1 MEENYMNPIII
12 IGGGPAGMMAA
23 ISAKRHHKNYEVIL
37 IERNNELGTKLKL
50 TGGGRC
56 NVTARMPV
64 DEVIEYIPKN
74 GRFLYSTLNSFGP
87 LDIIAFFE
95 KMNCKLKE
103 EDHFRMF
110 PKSNKAQDI
119 VDTLKEKIRE
129 LNVTVR
135 LNSYISDIN
144 VDNKEI
150 LINNQKVKYQHVII
164 ATGGITLPQTGS
176 DGTGHRLA
184 EKYGH
189 TITKLL
195 PAEVPLVSNDKF
207 IHEKTLQGLSFKDV
221 SLSIYDGKKIKKTIT
236 HDLLITHFGLSGP
249 AALRASFYV
258 LDLLEKENKPV
269 RLSVDFIPKIT
280 LTELEQSKVLDD
292 IFRIH
297 NVPKRLVDYCKEIG
311 LKDYLKM
318 LKKFPMTTYATRGFP
333 AAFVTNGG
341 VSVKEVNPKTMQSK
355 INPYVSFCGEVLDI
369 NAYTGG
375 FNITSAFST
384 GFTAGKYVNVH

>member
-1 MEENYMNPIII
+1 MKPIII

-23 ISAKRHHKNYEVIL
+23 ISAKTHYKNYEVIL
-37 IERNNELGTKLKL
+37 IERNKDLGTKMKL

-74 GRFLYSTLNSFGP
+74 GRFLYSTLNAFGP
-87 LDIIAFFE
+87 TDIISFFE
-95 KMNCKLKE
+95 EMHCKLKE

-110 PKSNKAQDI
+110 PESNKAQDI
-119 VDTLKEKIRE
+119 VDALKLKISQ
-129 LNVTVR
+129 LKVTVR
-135 LNSYISDIN
+135 LNSYVSDIN
-144 VDNKEI
+144 IDDKE
-150 LINNQKVKYQHVII
+150 LIINDQTLAYQHLII

-221 SLSIYDGKKIKKTIT
+221 SLSIHAGKKIKKTIT

-258 LDLLEKENKPV
+258 IDLLEKENEPIK
-269 RLSVDFIPKIT
+269 LSIDFLPKVS
-280 LTELEQSKVLDD
+280 LSELEQSETLDD
-292 IFRIH
+292 IFRDQ
-297 NVPKRLVDYCKEIG
+297 NVPKRLIDYCKLTNG
-311 LKDYLKM
+311 KDYLNM
-318 LKKFPMTTYATRGFP
+318 LKNFSMTCYATRGFP

-341 VSVKEVNPKTMQSK
+341 VTVKEVDPKTMQSK
-355 INPYVSFCGEVLDI
+355 MNPYVSFCGEVLDI

-384 GFTAGKYVNVH
+384 GFTAGKNVNIY

>member
-1 MEENYMNPIII
+1 MNPIII

-23 ISAKRHHKNYEVIL
+23 ISAKMHHKQYEVIL
-37 IERNNELGTKLKL
+37 IERNKDLGTKMKL

-74 GRFLYSTLNSFGP
+74 GRFLYSTLNQFGP
-87 LDIIAFFE
+87 LDIISFFE
-95 KMNCKLKE
+95 KLNCKLKE

-110 PKSNKAQDI
+110 PQSNKAQDI
-119 VDTLKEKIRE
+119 VDTLKEKIKQ

-135 LNSYISDIN
+135 LNSYVSDIN
-144 VDNKEI
+144 VNKKEI
-150 LINNQKVKYQHVII
+150 IIENQKLKYQHLII

-176 DGTGHRLA
+176 DGTGHKLA

-207 IHEKTLQGLSFKDV
+207 IHDKTLQGLSFKDV
-221 SLSIYDGKKIKKTIT
+221 ALSVYDGKKLKKTIT

-249 AALRASFYV
+249 AALRGSFYV
-258 LDLLEKENKPV
+258 LNLLEKENKPV
-269 RLSVDFIPKIT
+269 NIVIDFIPKVK
-280 LTELEQSKVLDD
+280 LHELEQSKVLDD
-292 IFRIH
+292 IFKDH
-297 NVPKRLVDYCKEIG
+297 FVPKRLVDYCKEVAG
-311 LKDYLKM
+311 KEYLKM
-318 LKKFPMTTYATRGFP
+318 LKEFPMTTYATRGFP

-341 VSVKEVNPKTMQSK
+341 VEVKEVDPKTMQSK
-355 INPYVSFCGEVLDI
+355 IDPYLSFCGEVLDI
-369 NAYTGG
+369 NAFTGG

-384 GFTAGKYVNVH
+384 GFTAGMHVNLD

>member
-1 MEENYMNPIII
+1 MNPIII

-23 ISAKRHHKNYEVIL
+23 ISAKSHHKNYEVIL
-37 IERNNELGTKLKL
+37 IERNKDLGTKMKL

-87 LDIIAFFE
+87 TDIISFFE
-95 KMNCKLKE
+95 KMKCRLKE
-103 EDHFRMF
+103 EDHYRMF
-110 PKSNKAQDI
+110 PESNKAQDI
-119 VDTLKEKIRE
+119 VDTLKEKIKE
-129 LNVTVR
+129 LNVKVL
-135 LNSYISDIN
+135 LNSYVSDID
-144 VDNKEI
+144 VERKEI
-150 LINNQKVKYQHVII
+150 LLENQKIKYQHLII

-195 PAEVPLVSNDKF
+195 PAEVPLVSNEQF

-221 SLSIYDGKKIKKTIT
+221 SLSVYDGKKIKKTIT

-249 AALRASFYV
+249 AALRGSFYV
-258 LDLLEKENKPV
+258 LDLLEKQNEPV
-269 RLSVDFIPKIT
+269 KLSIDFIPKVT
-280 LTELEQSKVLDD
+280 LNELEQSKELDEN
-292 IFRIH
+292 FRVH
-297 NVPKRLVDYCKEIG
+297 NVPKRLIDFCIG
-311 LKDYLKM
+311 KSGKDYLKM
-318 LKKFPMTTYATRGFP
+318 LKDFQMTTYTTRGFP

-341 VSVKEVNPKTMQSK
+341 VTVKEVDPKTMQSK
-355 INPYVSFCGEVLDI
+355 FNPYVSFCGEVLDI
-369 NAYTGG
+369 NAFTGG

-384 GFTAGKYVNVH
+384 GFTAGENVNLE